1 MVLKATVSV
10 ESLSNAMYVSFV
22 MKSLSTCPCY
32 IARKGL
38 FRYKVFLY
46 RAFILEQ
53 SSLDEIK
60 GI

>member
-1 MVLKATVSV
+1 MVLKVMASV
-10 ESLSNAMYVSFV
+10 ESLPNTMYVSFV
-22 MKSLSTCPCY
+22 MKWLSTCPCY

-53 SSLDEIK
+53 SSLDEMK